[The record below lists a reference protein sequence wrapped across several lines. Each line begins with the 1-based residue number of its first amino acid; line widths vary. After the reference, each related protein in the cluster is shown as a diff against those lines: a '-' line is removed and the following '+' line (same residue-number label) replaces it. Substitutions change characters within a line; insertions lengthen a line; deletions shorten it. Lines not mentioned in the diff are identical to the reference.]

1 MTSDLRRR
9 YVWSWTAMSVGEP
22 SNKRPPWIEPLW
34 SPAGRAEPVA
44 TGGKSASGDGEQRAR
59 RPRRPDSQCI
69 LTLTTGILLNTVNR
83 RPARALRAYV
93 GR

>member
-1 MTSDLRRR
+1 MDRA
-9 YVWSWTAMSVGEP
+9 VMEP
-22 SNKRPPWIEPLW
+22 S
-34 SPAGRAEPVA
+34 GRAQPVA

-69 LTLTTGILLNTVNR
+69 LGLTTGILLNTFNG